1 MKLGGPKLHLSLK
14 FIYLILEILN
24 GFLSAQI
31 LFQKDVEPS
40 VLGSSQAFCVNVDS
54 VSIKITQEKYV
65 TAVDECKTHLHGRLV
80 KVINR

>member
-1 MKLGGPKLHLSLK
+1 MKIGGPKLHLSLK

-40 VLGSSQAFCVNVDS
+40 VLGSSQALCKCGFREYQDYTR
-54 VSIKITQEKYV
+54 KIRY
-65 TAVDECKTHLHGRLV
+65 CG
-80 KVINR
+80 